1 MVPPLTLLPD
11 TMNDNQRDIMMN
23 DLIRAVNVAIDNH
36 EENDDS
42 TYAYALFE
50 EFREWI
56 VGEHFD
62 VTLIDSTLFA

>member
-1 MVPPLTLLPD
+1 
-11 TMNDNQRDIMMN
+11 MMN

-36 EENDDS
+36 EENCDS